1 MTIAE
6 MQKRAWE
13 NSEKHGFHSTE
24 ADRNLPT
31 KLMLIVSE
39 LAEAMEELRQPSA
52 LFHLQWEGVKPVG
65 FASEIADAVIRIGDL
80 AEMCGLDLDMA
91 VRAKMIYNAT
101 RPVRHGNK
109 AF

>member
-13 NSEKHGFHSTE
+13 NSEKHGFHLTE

-39 LAEAMEELRQPSA
+39 LAEAMEELRQPSV

-80 AEMCGLDLDMA
+80 AEMCGINLENA
-91 VRAKMIYNAT
+91 VRAKMAYNET
-101 RPVRHGNK
+101 RPMRHGGK
-109 AF
+109 SF